1 VKLGLGILEKTKGT
15 KGQRGRAEG
24 IDFSPAE
31 GCSKSAKGQPGGGR
45 LAGGPEAGCRG
56 GASQRETRRGGE
68 PETQGAGAE
77 T

>member
-1 VKLGLGILEKTKGT
+1 MKLGLGILEKTKGT

-31 GCSKSAKGQPGGGR
+31 GCSKSAKGQSGGGR
-45 LAGGPEAGCRG
+45 EAGCRG
-56 GASQRETRRGGE
+56 RAGQRETRRGGE